1 MVKITASCIGN
12 FASTA
17 AKLDEYCRFFTSGEV
32 LSLRL
37 FLMHHPL
44 DQLMQQN
51 TIHLTRRHGPRR
63 RTRQVLGLNEKILLE
78 KHKTHN
84 REKVDQNYG

>member
-1 MVKITASCIGN
+1 MIASFVGY
-12 FASTA
+12 FAWIS
-17 AKLDEYCRFFTSGEV
+17 AKLGEICGFFTSGEV